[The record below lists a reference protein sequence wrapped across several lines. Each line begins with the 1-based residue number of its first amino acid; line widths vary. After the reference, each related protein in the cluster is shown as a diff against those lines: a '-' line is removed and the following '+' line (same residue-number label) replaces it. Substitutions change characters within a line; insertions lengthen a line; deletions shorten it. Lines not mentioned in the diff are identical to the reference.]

1 MFRLNVRPLAGVLV
15 LLLLVGIV
23 SCVDNRYGLD
33 RDIDMTI
40 SVGGDYLSIPGG
52 STDTTYL
59 SKIIT
64 EGDLLVTDAATHEY
78 QLARRGLVNVEPTSV
93 GTFDIGEISSS
104 GFHPVVIVGG
114 GSAVGRGSVEK
125 EVDMQGSFSQTVFG
139 IDEALMEVGDVGAG
153 VPAKLSIAFA
163 FSGSLN
169 YQSVIARNLHVEL
182 PYFFVVRACD
192 ETKGELRGNTLVL
205 DGVVLSSG
213 NNDSFATVLEV
224 DGYKFGDAAGNGKK
238 VDKANSSIEIDGE
251 VNVSGSVITVFDG
264 NLDANTSLS
273 FAPSVVLDA
282 MTVNKV
288 TGIIQPTI
296 EVEPTN
302 IGLDDIPDFLKDDA
316 TRLEVTNPVVAFG
329 TENKL
334 DTPVEFDVTLV
345 SHRNGETAPLATV
358 TVDDIEIDAGC
369 ITAIILSRLGKSGY
383 ADAEHVKN
391 VKVEDIN
398 NLWER
403 IPDYITVDISP
414 SVTNPNYYTVELDR
428 EYDMLAGYDVVIPL
442 SFESGLNIVYNDSIC
457 DLNADFSDLDQVDF
471 DQVGLQF
478 TAVSTIPLQL
488 ELKPENVVVKDIY
501 GQQIESIKVTADGR
515 KIAESTD
522 GTTPV
527 ESRFAVVFTSAEAG
541 VLSRVDRICFKVTA
555 VPGQALNVPLRDN
568 QWIRMSKINLNVP
581 GGVKVDLN

>member
-15 LLLLVGIV
+15 LLLLVGIM
-23 SCVDNRYGLD
+23 SCVDNRYDLD

-40 SVGGDYLSIPGG
+40 SVGGDYLSVPGG

-114 GSAVGRGSVEK
+114 DSAVGHGSVEK

-457 DLNADFSDLDQVDF
+457 DLNTDFSDLDQVDF

>member
-1 MFRLNVRPLAGVLV
+1 M
-15 LLLLVGIV
+15 
-23 SCVDNRYGLD
+23 
-33 RDIDMTI
+33 
-40 SVGGDYLSIPGG
+40 
-52 STDTTYL
+52 
-59 SKIIT
+59 
-64 EGDLLVTDAATHEY
+64 
-78 QLARRGLVNVEPTSV
+78 
-93 GTFDIGEISSS
+93 
-104 GFHPVVIVGG
+104 
-114 GSAVGRGSVEK
+114 
-125 EVDMQGSFSQTVFG
+125 GSFSQTVFG

-369 ITAIILSRLGKSGY
+369 ITAIILSRLGKR
-383 ADAEHVKN
+383 
-391 VKVEDIN
+391 
-398 NLWER
+398 L
-403 IPDYITVDISP
+403 
-414 SVTNPNYYTVELDR
+414 PNR
-428 EYDMLAGYDVVIPL
+428 
-442 SFESGLNIVYNDSIC
+442 
-457 DLNADFSDLDQVDF
+457 
-471 DQVGLQF
+471 
-478 TAVSTIPLQL
+478 
-488 ELKPENVVVKDIY
+488 
-501 GQQIESIKVTADGR
+501 
-515 KIAESTD
+515 
-522 GTTPV
+522 
-527 ESRFAVVFTSAEAG
+527 
-541 VLSRVDRICFKVTA
+541 
-555 VPGQALNVPLRDN
+555 PLRT
-568 QWIRMSKINLNVP
+568 WRSCPCGIRL
-581 GGVKVDLN
+581 

>member
-1 MFRLNVRPLAGVLV
+1 M
-15 LLLLVGIV
+15 
-23 SCVDNRYGLD
+23 
-33 RDIDMTI
+33 
-40 SVGGDYLSIPGG
+40 
-52 STDTTYL
+52 
-59 SKIIT
+59 
-64 EGDLLVTDAATHEY
+64 
-78 QLARRGLVNVEPTSV
+78 
-93 GTFDIGEISSS
+93 
-104 GFHPVVIVGG
+104 
-114 GSAVGRGSVEK
+114 
-125 EVDMQGSFSQTVFG
+125 
-139 IDEALMEVGDVGAG
+139 
-153 VPAKLSIAFA
+153 
-163 FSGSLN
+163 
-169 YQSVIARNLHVEL
+169 EL

-213 NNDSFATVLEV
+213 SNDSFATVLEV

-334 DTPVEFDVTLV
+334 DTPVEFYVMLV

-391 VKVEDIN
+391 GNV
-398 NLWER
+398 
-403 IPDYITVDISP
+403 SP
-414 SVTNPNYYTVELDR
+414 
-428 EYDMLAGYDVVIPL
+428 
-442 SFESGLNIVYNDSIC
+442 
-457 DLNADFSDLDQVDF
+457 
-471 DQVGLQF
+471 
-478 TAVSTIPLQL
+478 
-488 ELKPENVVVKDIY
+488 
-501 GQQIESIKVTADGR
+501 
-515 KIAESTD
+515 
-522 GTTPV
+522 TT
-527 ESRFAVVFTSAEAG
+527 
-541 VLSRVDRICFKVTA
+541 
-555 VPGQALNVPLRDN
+555 LR
-568 QWIRMSKINLNVP
+568 WI
-581 GGVKVDLN
+581 